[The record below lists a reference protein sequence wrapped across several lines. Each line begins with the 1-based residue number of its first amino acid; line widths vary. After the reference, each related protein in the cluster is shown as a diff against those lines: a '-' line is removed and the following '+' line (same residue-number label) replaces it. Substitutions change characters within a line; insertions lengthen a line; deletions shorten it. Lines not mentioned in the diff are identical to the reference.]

1 MATVSFVPN
10 HVQPPACYPPDFNA
24 LLDELTTGGGISGTV
39 PDNAGGGIFVGSS
52 PPGSSLTNKVWY
64 KVDGA
69 GRPLG
74 TFMFYNGNWR
84 KIYSG
89 AAIGEIR
96 MFWYYS
102 GLIDG
107 TGRGNIGGDMDG
119 WALCNGQNGTPNLE
133 AYTPVCGQQGE
144 TVGQAAGQWFTDA
157 DGQAWRNTGGQK
169 ARTVLTVGNLPA
181 SVIGRSYITVLQNG
195 TGASKGVATND
206 GSQPQYDIP
215 LRDESTGA
223 APANTPL
230 PYQNLYFAIGFFE
243 FIGYA

>member
-1 MATVSFVPN
+1 MAEVSFVPN
-10 HVQPPACYPPDFNA
+10 HIPPPACYPPDYNA

-74 TFMFYNGNWR
+74 VYMFYNGNWR
-84 KIYSG
+84 KIYTG

-107 TGRGNIGGDMDG
+107 TGRGNVGGDLDG
-119 WALCNGQNGTPNLE
+119 WALCTGGNGTPNLQ

-144 TVGQAAGQWFTDA
+144 TVGQASGQWFTDA
-157 DGQAWRNTGGQK
+157 DGVAWRNTGGQK
-169 ARTVLTVGNLPA
+169 ARTVLSVGNLPA
-181 SVIGRSYITVLQNG
+181 NMIARTYITAIQNG
-195 TGASKGVATND
+195 TGAAKGVATND
-206 GSQPQYDIP
+206 DTSPQYDIVI
-215 LRDESTGA
+215 RDEVTGA
-223 APANTPL
+223 SPASTPL
-230 PYQNLYFAIGFFE
+230 PYQNLYFAIGFFM
-243 FIGYA
+243 FIGFA

>member
-1 MATVSFVPN
+1 MAEVSFVPN
-10 HVQPPACYPPDFNA
+10 HIPPPACYPPDYNA

-69 GRPLG
+69 ARPLG
-74 TFMFYNGNWR
+74 VYMFYNGNWR
-84 KIYSG
+84 KVYTG

-107 TGRGNIGGDMDG
+107 SGRGNVGGDMDG
-119 WALCNGQNGTPNLE
+119 WQLCNGQNGAPNLE

-157 DGQAWRNTGGQK
+157 DGAAWRNTGGQK
-169 ARTVLTVGNLPA
+169 ARTVLSVGNLPSA
-181 SVIGRSYITVLQNG
+181 MVARTYITTLQNG
-195 TGASKGVATND
+195 TGATKAVVTND
-206 GSQPQYDIP
+206 GTQPFYDITIK
-215 LRDESTGA
+215 DEGTGA
-223 APANTPL
+223 PPSSTPL
-230 PYQNLYFAIGFFE
+230 PYQNLYFAVGFFMY
-243 FIGYA
+243 IGYA